1 MSRRTKTL
9 RAVLSAQADAAIDF
23 DQLRTLLSGLGFV
36 ERIRG
41 DHHIFTHAKCVEILN
56 LQPRGR
62 HAKAYQVKQV
72 RNVLRRYDWGDAA
85 HAD

>member
-1 MSRRTKTL
+1 M
-9 RAVLSAQADAAIDF
+9 SAQADAAIDF
-23 DQLRTLLSGLGFV
+23 EQLRSLLRGLGFV

-41 DHHIFTHAKCVEILN
+41 DHHIFTHAMCVEIFN

-72 RNVLRRYDWGDAA
+72 RNVLRRYDWGDAT

>member
-1 MSRRTKTL
+1 LSRHEKTL
-9 RAVLSAQADAAIDF
+9 RAVLSGDADETIGF
-23 DQLRTLLSGLGFV
+23 ENLTSLLHHLGFS

-41 DHHIFTHAKCVEILN
+41 SHHIFTHPRAGEILN

-62 HAKAYQVKQV
+62 HAKPYQVRQV
-72 RNVLRRYDWGDAA
+72 RDVLRRYHGRDAA